1 MTTTTTYKR
10 FNIQADNDEGA
21 FAHLK
26 KTVDD
31 YELENKKTRPVMG
44 GDAARVAMSHMSA
57 CRMLPMSHMSADQR
71 MFWLPVV
78 PVVSALAPNRIE
90 ARYFTRSSRV
100 RNMVHGGIT
109 GLLAVRLLHDSSQG
123 QRSSRSLRMRCIIR
137 RVNSEAGCEH
147 VKWSIPEFQC
157 RYNIG
162 VKILKVKRTQYETMS
177 DDEALSKLNLLDTAE
192 NRQAFLEECKAVAN
206 APNQSRVKYDVAVDV
221 AVAVAIT
228 GDVAVDAAAAAD
240 DRNSKWCKCR
250 HATVLDNEWIAHFLV
265 AFSKVCSIKMAEVGN
280 TSLNKLG
287 RAMNLVDLYRFVSSR
302 IDWILTDPGMRHI
315 TNMAGIWEKYVER
328 LTFMATEG
336 IEHAALMLA
345 RYFPEMMTPELHVVV
360 VVNADVNVYRV
371 PQMHIAD
378 DDELFGPM
386 KAACQAFMP
395 DAAPEA
401 EPVPR
406 RNSDYDYD
414 YDYSDD
420 SSDYDDYDNDE
431 YTDDE
436 DEDDA
441 QG

>member
-10 FNIQADNDEGA
+10 FNIQADDEDA
-21 FAHLK
+21 SAHLK

-31 YELENKKTRPVMG
+31 YELENKKTRSVLG
-44 GDAARVAMSHMSA
+44 GDVARVAMSHRSA
-57 CRMLPMSHMSADQR
+57 CRMLPMSHVSADQR

-109 GLLAVRLLHDSSQG
+109 GLLAVRLLSQG
-123 QRSSRSLRMRCIIR
+123 QGQCQTLSRSLRMLCIIR

-162 VKILKVKRTQYETMS
+162 VKILKRKRTQYDTIS
-177 DDEALSKLNLLDTAE
+177 DDEVLSELNLLDTVE

-206 APNQSRVKYDVAVDV
+206 APNQSRVKYAIDVA
-221 AVAVAIT
+221 ASANE
-228 GDVAVDAAAAAD
+228 D
-240 DRNSKWCKCR
+240 DHNSKWCKCR
-250 HATVLDNEWIAHFLV
+250 YATVLNNEWIADFSV
-265 AFSKVCSIKMAEVGN
+265 AFSKVCSIKMAAVCN
-280 TSLNKLG
+280 TSLSKLS
-287 RAMNLVDLYRFVSSR
+287 RAMNLVDLFRFVSR
-302 IDWILTDPGMRHI
+302 IDWILTDPGMRHM
-315 TNMAGIWEKYVER
+315 TNMAGLWEKYMER

-371 PQMHIAD
+371 PQMQIAD

-395 DAAPEA
+395 DAAPET
-401 EPVPR
+401 EPVPVPVPIPR
-406 RNSDYDYD
+406 RNIYYDYD
-414 YDYSDD
+414 YGYSDD
-420 SSDYDDYDNDE
+420 SDYDYDNDE

-436 DEDDA
+436 GDEA

>member
-1 MTTTTTYKR
+1 MTTTTTTYKR
-10 FNIQADNDEGA
+10 FNIQADDEDA
-21 FAHLK
+21 SAHLK

-31 YELENKKTRPVMG
+31 YELENKKNRSVLG
-44 GDAARVAMSHMSA
+44 GDAARVAMSHRSA
-57 CRMLPMSHMSADQR
+57 CRMLPMSHVSAAQR

-109 GLLAVRLLHDSSQG
+109 GLLAVRLLHNSRQG
-123 QRSSRSLRMRCIIR
+123 QSQCQTLSRSLRMQCIIR

-162 VKILKVKRTQYETMS
+162 VKILKRICTQYDTMT
-177 DDEALSKLNLLDTAE
+177 DDEVFSELNLLDTAE

-206 APNQSRVKYDVAVDV
+206 APNQSRIKYAVDV
-221 AVAVAIT
+221 
-228 GDVAVDAAAAAD
+228 DVAASVNED
-240 DRNSKWCKCR
+240 DSNSKWCKR
-250 HATVLDNEWIAHFLV
+250 RYATVLDNEWIAHFI
-265 AFSKVCSIKMAEVGN
+265 ATFSKACSIKMAAVGN
-280 TSLNKLG
+280 TSLSKLS
-287 RAMNLVDLYRFVSSR
+287 RAMNLVDLFRFVSSR
-302 IDWILTDPGMRHI
+302 IDWILTDPVMRHM
-315 TNMAGIWEKYVER
+315 TNLAGFWEKYTDR

-360 VVNADVNVYRV
+360 VVNAAVNVYRV
-371 PQMHIAD
+371 PQMQIAD

-395 DAAPEA
+395 DAAPEPV
-401 EPVPR
+401 PVPR
-406 RNSDYDYD
+406 RNIYYDDYDYD
-414 YDYSDD
+414 
-420 SSDYDDYDNDE
+420 DYDGDYDNDE

-436 DEDDA
+436 EDDYEA
-441 QG
+441 QS

>member
-1 MTTTTTYKR
+1 
-10 FNIQADNDEGA
+10 
-21 FAHLK
+21 
-26 KTVDD
+26 
-31 YELENKKTRPVMG
+31 
-44 GDAARVAMSHMSA
+44 MSHV
-57 CRMLPMSHMSADQR
+57 SADQR

-109 GLLAVRLLHDSSQG
+109 GLLAVRLLHNSRQG
-123 QRSSRSLRMRCIIR
+123 QGQGQTCSLRMLCIIR

-162 VKILKVKRTQYETMS
+162 VKILKRICTQYDTMT
-177 DDEALSKLNLLDTAE
+177 DDEVFSELNLLDTAE

-206 APNQSRVKYDVAVDV
+206 APNQSRIKYAVDV
-221 AVAVAIT
+221 DV
-228 GDVAVDAAAAAD
+228 DVAASANED
-240 DRNSKWCKCR
+240 DRNSKWCKR
-250 HATVLDNEWIAHFLV
+250 RYATVLDNEWIAHFI
-265 AFSKVCSIKMAEVGN
+265 ATFSKACSIKMAAVGN
-280 TSLNKLG
+280 TSLSKLS
-287 RAMNLVDLYRFVSSR
+287 RAMNLVDLFRFMSSR
-302 IDWILTDPGMRHI
+302 IDWILTDPVMRHM
-315 TNMAGIWEKYVER
+315 TNLAGFWEKYTDR

-360 VVNADVNVYRV
+360 VVNAAVNVYRV
-371 PQMHIAD
+371 PQMQIAD

-395 DAAPEA
+395 DAAPEPV
-401 EPVPR
+401 PVPR
-406 RNSDYDYD
+406 RNIYYDDYDG
-414 YDYSDD
+414 
-420 SSDYDDYDNDE
+420 DYDNDE

-436 DEDDA
+436 GEPDYEA

>member
-1 MTTTTTYKR
+1 MTTTTYKR
-10 FNIQADNDEGA
+10 FNIQADDEDA
-21 FAHLK
+21 SAHLK

-31 YELENKKTRPVMG
+31 YELENKKNRSVLG
-44 GDAARVAMSHMSA
+44 GDAARVAMSHRSA

-109 GLLAVRLLHDSSQG
+109 GLLAVRLLHNSRQG
-123 QRSSRSLRMRCIIR
+123 QGQGQGQTRSLRMLCIIR

-162 VKILKVKRTQYETMS
+162 VKILKRKRTQYDTMS
-177 DDEALSKLNLLDTAE
+177 DDEALSELNLLDTAE

-206 APNQSRVKYDVAVDV
+206 APNQSRVKYDVAGDV
-221 AVAVAIT
+221 A
-228 GDVAVDAAAAAD
+228 GDVAVDAAVAAAAD
-240 DRNSKWCKCR
+240 DRNSNSKWCKCR
-250 HATVLDNEWIAHFLV
+250 HATVLDNEWIADFSV
-265 AFSKVCSIKMAEVGN
+265 AFSKVCSIKMAAVCN
-280 TSLNKLG
+280 TSLSKLG

-302 IDWILTDPGMRHI
+302 IDWILTDPGMRHM
-315 TNMAGIWEKYVER
+315 TNMAGLWEKYVER

-360 VVNADVNVYRV
+360 AVNADVNVYRV

-395 DAAPEA
+395 DAAPEP

-406 RNSDYDYD
+406 RNSEYDYD

-431 YTDDE
+431 CTDDE
-436 DEDDA
+436 GEDDYEA
-441 QG
+441 

>member
-10 FNIQADNDEGA
+10 FNIQADDEDA

-31 YELENKKTRPVMG
+31 YELENKKNRSVLG
-44 GDAARVAMSHMSA
+44 GDVARVAMSHRSA
-57 CRMLPMSHMSADQR
+57 CRMLPMSHVSADQR

-109 GLLAVRLLHDSSQG
+109 GLLAVRLLHNSRQG
-123 QRSSRSLRMRCIIR
+123 QGQGQTRSLRMLCIIR

-162 VKILKVKRTQYETMS
+162 VKILKRKRTQYDTIS
-177 DDEALSKLNLLDTAE
+177 DDEVLSELNLLDTAE
-192 NRQAFLEECKAVAN
+192 NRQAFLEECKVVAN
-206 APNQSRVKYDVAVDV
+206 APNQSRIKYAV
-221 AVAVAIT
+221 
-228 GDVAVDAAAAAD
+228 AAD
-240 DRNSKWCKCR
+240 DVAASANEDDHNSKWRKCR
-250 HATVLDNEWIAHFLV
+250 HATVLDNEWIADFSV
-265 AFSKVCSIKMAEVGN
+265 AFSKVCSIKMAAVCN
-280 TSLNKLG
+280 TSLSKLS
-287 RAMNLVDLYRFVSSR
+287 RAMNLVDLFRFVSSR
-302 IDWILTDPGMRHI
+302 IDWILTDPGMRHM
-315 TNMAGIWEKYVER
+315 TNMAGLWEKYVER

-371 PQMHIAD
+371 PQMQIAD

-406 RNSDYDYD
+406 RNIYYNDYDYEYSD
-414 YDYSDD
+414 SDD

-431 YTDDE
+431 CTDDE
-436 DEDDA
+436 GEDDYEA

>member
-1 MTTTTTYKR
+1 MTTTTYKR
-10 FNIQADNDEGA
+10 FNIQADDEDA
-21 FAHLK
+21 SAHLK

-31 YELENKKTRPVMG
+31 YELDNKKNRSVLG
-44 GDAARVAMSHMSA
+44 GDAARVAMSHRSA

-78 PVVSALAPNRIE
+78 PVVSALTPNRIE

-109 GLLAVRLLHDSSQG
+109 GLLAVRLLHNSRQGQGQG
-123 QRSSRSLRMRCIIR
+123 QRSSSSLRMRCIIR

-162 VKILKVKRTQYETMS
+162 VKILKVKRIQYDTMS
-177 DDEALSKLNLLDTAE
+177 DDEALSELNLLDTAE

-206 APNQSRVKYDVAVDV
+206 APNQSRVKY
-221 AVAVAIT
+221 
-228 GDVAVDAAAAAD
+228 AVDAADAD
-240 DRNSKWCKCR
+240 DLNSKWCKCR

-265 AFSKVCSIKMAEVGN
+265 AFSKVCSNKMAEVGN

-287 RAMNLVDLYRFVSSR
+287 RAMNLVDLFRFVSSR
-302 IDWILTDPGMRHI
+302 FDWIMTDPGMRHM

-345 RYFPEMMTPELHVVV
+345 RYFPEMMTPELHVIV

-371 PQMHIAD
+371 PQMQIAD

-406 RNSDYDYD
+406 RNSEYDYD

>member
-1 MTTTTTYKR
+1 MTTTTTTTYKR
-10 FNIQADNDEGA
+10 FNIQADDEDA
-21 FAHLK
+21 SARLK

-31 YELENKKTRPVMG
+31 YELENKKTRSVLG
-44 GDAARVAMSHMSA
+44 GDAARVAMSHRSA
-57 CRMLPMSHMSADQR
+57 CRMLPMSHVSAAQR

-78 PVVSALAPNRIE
+78 PVGSALAPNRIE

-109 GLLAVRLLHDSSQG
+109 GLLAVRLLHNSRQG
-123 QRSSRSLRMRCIIR
+123 QGQTRSLRMLCIIR
-137 RVNSEAGCEH
+137 RVNNAAGCEH

-162 VKILKVKRTQYETMS
+162 VKILKRKRTQYDTIS
-177 DDEALSKLNLLDTAE
+177 DDEVLSELNLLDTAE

-206 APNQSRVKYDVAVDV
+206 APNQSRVKYADVV
-221 AVAVAIT
+221 AASANE
-228 GDVAVDAAAAAD
+228 D
-240 DRNSKWCKCR
+240 DHNSKWCKCR
-250 HATVLDNEWIAHFLV
+250 HATVLDNEWIADFSV
-265 AFSKVCSIKMAEVGN
+265 AFSKVCSIKMAAVCN
-280 TSLNKLG
+280 TSLSKLG
-287 RAMNLVDLYRFVSSR
+287 RAMNLVDLFRFVSR

-315 TNMAGIWEKYVER
+315 TNMAGLWEKYVER

-345 RYFPEMMTPELHVVV
+345 RYFPEMMTPELHVIV

-371 PQMHIAD
+371 PQMQIAD

-395 DAAPEA
+395 DAAPEP

-414 YDYSDD
+414 YDYGYSDSD
-420 SSDYDDYDNDE
+420 SDYDDDNDE

-436 DEDDA
+436 GEGEA

>member
-1 MTTTTTYKR
+1 MTTTTTTTSYKR
-10 FNIQADNDEGA
+10 FNIQAEDEGA

-31 YELENKKTRPVMG
+31 YELENKKNRSVLG
-44 GDAARVAMSHMSA
+44 GDAARVAMSHRSA
-57 CRMLPMSHMSADQR
+57 CRMLPMSHVSADQR

-78 PVVSALAPNRIE
+78 PVVSALTPNRIE

-109 GLLAVRLLHDSSQG
+109 GLLVTRLLHDSSQG
-123 QRSSRSLRMRCIIR
+123 QCQTLSHSLRMLCIIR

-162 VKILKVKRTQYETMS
+162 VKILKRKRTEYDTIS
-177 DDEALSKLNLLDTAE
+177 DDEVLSELNLLDTAE

-206 APNQSRVKYDVAVDV
+206 APNQSRIKYAVDV
-221 AVAVAIT
+221 DV
-228 GDVAVDAAAAAD
+228 DVAASANED
-240 DRNSKWCKCR
+240 DRNSKWCKR
-250 HATVLDNEWIAHFLV
+250 RYATVLDNEWIAHFI
-265 AFSKVCSIKMAEVGN
+265 ATFSKACSIKMAAVGN
-280 TSLNKLG
+280 TSLSKLS
-287 RAMNLVDLYRFVSSR
+287 RAMNLVDLFRFMSSR
-302 IDWILTDPGMRHI
+302 IDWILTDPVMRHM
-315 TNMAGIWEKYVER
+315 TNLAGFWEKYTDR

-360 VVNADVNVYRV
+360 VVNAAVNVYRV
-371 PQMHIAD
+371 PQMQIAD

-395 DAAPEA
+395 DAAPEPV
-401 EPVPR
+401 PVPR
-406 RNSDYDYD
+406 RNIYYDDYDDD
-414 YDYSDD
+414 YDG
-420 SSDYDDYDNDE
+420 DYNGDYDNDE

-436 DEDDA
+436 GDEA